1 MYMRTC
7 ILCMHTSYAYM
18 YIYRIYVYISRG
30 TIVDRSFSCHVS
42 GHINITC
49 VCIIYT
55 HTLVHTHTHTHTH
68 THLAHNVCVLYLDL
82 PTFRTYV
89 SYIFPCIIYIF
100 INTHTHTHTHSPRT
114 CSACEM
120 ISHAEIQKNVE
131 TPGISKLRM
140 HISYT

>member
-1 MYMRTC
+1 
-7 ILCMHTSYAYM
+7 M
-18 YIYRIYVYISRG
+18 YIMYAHIICIYVYISHICIYIARN
-30 TIVDRSFSCHVS
+30 DRRPLLFVSCVWSYKHY
-42 GHINITC
+42 
-49 VCIIYT
+49 VCMHHIYT
-55 HTLVHTHTHTHTH
+55 HSRSHTHTH